1 MPVRPP
7 QNQRDDDSEDQR
19 ERQQHIKLD
28 PQRFDLALE
37 LADAVSVDPSAAAE
51 ALEDLRVFT
60 SAELLSR
67 VEEQL

>member
-1 MPVRPP
+1 MPVRPR
-7 QNQRDDDSEDQR
+7 QNQRDDDSENQR

-51 ALEDLRVFT
+51 ALEDPVVFT
-60 SAELLSR
+60 NAELFFR

>member
-1 MPVRPP
+1 MPVRPR
-7 QNQRDDDSEDQR
+7 QNQRDDDSENQR

-51 ALEDLRVFT
+51 ALEDPVVFT
-60 SAELLSR
+60 NAELFFR
-67 VEEQL
+67 VEELL